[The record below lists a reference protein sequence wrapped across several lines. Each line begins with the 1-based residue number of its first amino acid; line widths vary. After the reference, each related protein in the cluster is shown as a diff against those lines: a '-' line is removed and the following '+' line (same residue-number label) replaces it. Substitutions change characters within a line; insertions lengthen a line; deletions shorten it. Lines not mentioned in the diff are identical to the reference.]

1 MRVLVACEF
10 SGVVA
15 AAFRARGAEAWSCDL
30 LPTEGDPRWH
40 IQGDVLTVIGDRWD
54 LMVAHPPCTELAVSG
69 ARWWASKR
77 EEDRRAGRPDRQVKA
92 IEFVRAL
99 WNAPIPRICI
109 ENPVSILS
117 SKLAPP
123 TQIVQP
129 WQFGHPES
137 KATCLWLRGLPRLQP
152 TDVLPLPAS
161 GRWKNQT
168 ASGQNKLPPSEDRWK
183 LRSKTYAGLAA
194 AMAAQWGNSERV

>member
-40 IQGDVLTVIGDRWD
+40 
-54 LMVAHPPCTELAVSG
+54 
-69 ARWWASKR
+69 
-77 EEDRRAGRPDRQVKA
+77 
-92 IEFVRAL
+92 
-99 WNAPIPRICI
+99 
-109 ENPVSILS
+109 
-117 SKLAPP
+117 
-123 TQIVQP
+123 
-129 WQFGHPES
+129 
-137 KATCLWLRGLPRLQP
+137 
-152 TDVLPLPAS
+152 
-161 GRWKNQT
+161 
-168 ASGQNKLPPSEDRWK
+168 QNKLPPSEDRWK